1 MARRGILPHKHGRK
15 TSVLSLRSRCVR
27 MKDGSQ
33 MPVEY
38 PKGAPVMESKSI
50 ATPQLDADTRAAI
63 REYWGFYEPHAA
75 AIAAEILPA
84 CERIPDFVPVL
95 RAMTPEQMAEQNK
108 RSLALQ
114 RAAIVDD
121 QWGPYLTDLRAQG
134 MQYANMGINF
144 ASWFEIITAYREC
157 AARRLVSVAREDMQ
171 RATTISKG
179 MNRLLDVAMAEIGD
193 AYVAVKEE
201 IIHRQQEAIRQLTET
216 LLRAVRDNRAR
227 GVVMDITGVPIVDS
241 KVASHLAQACE
252 AARLMGATVVLT
264 GISAAIAETLV
275 TIGAELRG
283 VPTLGSLQDGIEALE
298 RRARAEGAAG
308 HGAANGTAANG
319 ASTNGTSNGAS
330 SSLEV

>member
-1 MARRGILPHKHGRK
+1 
-15 TSVLSLRSRCVR
+15 
-27 MKDGSQ
+27 

-193 AYVAVKEE
+193 AYVAAKEE
-201 IIHRQQEAIRQLTET
+201 IIHRQQEAIRELSTPVLRVSDRLLVIPVVGVVDTHRARQLTET

-241 KVASHLAQACE
+241 KVANHLAQACE